1 MRDAPLRRRRH
12 DFEAVA
18 DVGVTDPVVE
28 VVDGVAAGPDP
39 LARMRD
45 VVAANPEVSS
55 GRIAWFGGLE
65 QKKNSKLR
73 LMKLGGVQ

>member
-1 MRDAPLRRRRH
+1 MRDAPSRRRRH

-55 GRIAWFGGLE
+55 GRIAWFTGLE
-65 QKKNSKLR
+65 QKHFQNC
-73 LMKLGGVQ
+73 VV